1 MGDIWL
7 PILVGVAIIIF
18 AVAIVRL
25 APNSVWGQELRRSY
39 GIRPSGLRGNRTRRD
54 HFKSAALSAVVAVV
68 LEGTSYATAVLGG
81 GVVDDA
87 SVSIT
92 ETYTFVAFTLASMA
106 VVATIRSLWKA
117 MLWRVELPDTP
128 AHRRGLADAIDH
140 LLDGNLSSQERE
152 DFLDVRYIHPQLE
165 QIRRATVKLA
175 AQHHAGVPDDYRNQ
189 IKQWTAGIRA
199 SVELSSRA

>member
-7 PILVGVAIIIF
+7 PILVGVAIIIS

-54 HFKSAALSAVVAVV
+54 HYKSAAVSAVLAVI

-81 GVVDDA
+81 VDDA
-87 SVSIT
+87 TSGTIT
-92 ETYTFVAFTLASMA
+92 ETYVFVAFTLASMA

-175 AQHHAGVPDDYRNQ
+175 AQHRAGVPDDYRNQ

-199 SVELSSRA
+199 SVDLVTRG